1 MVKYLLLFLL
11 IQSVNCFYLKAGP
24 GHSSTRAEIITDPI
38 EGPYHIFLVNR
49 NGHHIC
55 SVGASGSKIL
65 FTDTVCTDVT
75 LEVGNHWIYGIEHK
89 DHPYGTIIVE
99 ILLANGETVSEEIKG
114 YCPGTKNEGSCLN
127 GLEHTHVRNGESIFP
142 YIAGISFVIAIAL
155 IIYYY

>member
-1 MVKYLLLFLL
+1 ML
-11 IQSVNCFYLKAGP
+11 IQTVNSFYLKAGP

-89 DHPYGTIIVE
+89 DAPYGTIIVE

-127 GLEHTHVRNGESIFP
+127 GLEHTHVRNDESIFP

>member
-1 MVKYLLLFLL
+1 ML

-89 DHPYGTIIVE
+89 DAPYGTIIVE

-127 GLEHTHVRNGESIFP
+127 GLEHTHVRNDESVFP

>member
-89 DHPYGTIIVE
+89 DAPYGTIIVE

-127 GLEHTHVRNGESIFP
+127 GLEHTHVRNDESVFP

>member
-1 MVKYLLLFLL
+1 MRLFLFFSF
-11 IQSVNCFYLKAGP
+11 IICVNSFYLKAGP

-55 SVGASGSKIL
+55 SIGASGSKIL

-75 LEVGNHWIYGIEHK
+75 LELGSHWVYGIEHK
-89 DHPYGTIIVE
+89 DHPYGTITVE
-99 ILLANGETVSEEIKG
+99 ILLANGHTVSEEIIG

-127 GLEHTHVRNGESIFP
+127 GLEHTHVRKDESVFP
-142 YIAGISFVIAIAL
+142 YIGGIVGVIALAL
-155 IIYYY
+155 IICYY

>member
-11 IQSVNCFYLKAGP
+11 LHSVNSFYLKAGP

-55 SVGASGSKIL
+55 SIGASSSTIL

-75 LEVGNHWIYGIEHK
+75 LVLGSHWVFGIDHK
-89 DHPYGTIIVE
+89 DNPYGTIIVE
-99 ILLANGETVSEEIKG
+99 ILLSSGSSVSEEIKG
-114 YCPGTKNEGSCLN
+114 FCPDTKWEGSCLH
-127 GLEHTHVRNGESIFP
+127 GMEHTHVRKDESVFP
-142 YIAGISFVIAIAL
+142 YIGVVAGVIALGL
-155 IIYYY
+155 IICYY

>member
-11 IQSVNCFYLKAGP
+11 IQSVNSFYLKAGP

-38 EGPYHIFLVNR
+38 EGPYHIFLVNK

-55 SVGASGSKIL
+55 SIGASGSKIL

-75 LEVGNHWIYGIEHK
+75 IELGSHWVYGIEHK

-114 YCPGTKNEGSCLN
+114 YCPGTKTEGSCLN
-127 GLEHTHVRNGESIFP
+127 GLQHTHVRNDESVFP
-142 YIAGISFVIAIAL
+142 YIAVSYTHLRAHET
-155 IIYYY
+155 

>member
-127 GLEHTHVRNGESIFP
+127 GLEP
-142 YIAGISFVIAIAL
+142 
-155 IIYYY
+155 